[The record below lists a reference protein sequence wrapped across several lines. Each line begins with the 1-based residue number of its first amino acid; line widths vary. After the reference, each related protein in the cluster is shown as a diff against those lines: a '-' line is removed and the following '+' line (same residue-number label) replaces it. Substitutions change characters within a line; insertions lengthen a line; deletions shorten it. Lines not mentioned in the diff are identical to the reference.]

1 MLSRLWRDI
10 CVCDFIL
17 SSINI
22 YIQRI
27 QYIYIIENLTCY
39 WQLFFPMLYNLKFMY
54 EEIYCYLLGN
64 TYCIFNDYNEFW
76 FISWKIFSWDNSCSQ
91 LKNRVQSLT
100 TFSSE
105 ILILLL
111 FQNSI
116 GEVTLTKNDLSML
129 FFFSF
134 LFLNRLYILYEKGK
148 KYNIIPKSV
157 TSTLFSLFSSDVRF
171 AKEIQF
177 WLLNPMWK

>member
-116 GEVTLTKNDLSML
+116 GEVTLSLKMICQCY
-129 FFFSF
+129 FFFHFYF
-134 LFLNRLYILYEKGK
+134 LTGYIYFIWEEEKIEYSNSEIGDF
-148 KYNIIPKSV
+148 NIV
-157 TSTLFSLFSSDVRF
+157 
-171 AKEIQF
+171 
-177 WLLNPMWK
+177 